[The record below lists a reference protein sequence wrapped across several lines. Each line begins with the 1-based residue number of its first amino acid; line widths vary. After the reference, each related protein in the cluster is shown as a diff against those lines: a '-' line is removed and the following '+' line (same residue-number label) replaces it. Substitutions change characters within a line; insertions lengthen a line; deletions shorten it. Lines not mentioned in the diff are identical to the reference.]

1 MRLTVAAHIS
11 SLLTAMENCQ
21 KRIDHPISKDDKHLA
36 HHWFGEHRKRLEALV
51 AEHMPS
57 GSGFDDGTHL
67 DFDDSKPNKLVFHT
81 SFHHMTEGTYDGWTQ
96 HRVIV
101 KPAFHGVDITIM
113 GKDRNDV
120 KDLIYSRFH
129 SDLMREVDL

>member
-1 MRLTVAAHIS
+1 MRLTIAAHIS

-21 KRIDHPISKDDKHLA
+21 KRIDHPISDDNMQQAKIWYMA
-36 HHWFGEHRKRLEALV
+36 HRKSIETLV
-51 AEHMPS
+51 KEHCAS
-57 GSGFDDGTHL
+57 GSGFDNGTHL
-67 DFDDSKPNKLVFHT
+67 DFDDSKPNKLVFYT

-96 HRVIV
+96 YRVII
-101 KPAFHGVDITIM
+101 KPAFTGVDMTIM